1 MALPKS
7 SLRHDFDLIRWG
19 VAARLKRPLEKLEK
33 AHELRFRRTSRQ
45 DVFTHVYESTAW
57 GSRESGSGTASELR
71 ATGNVREWLPD
82 VLSRLR
88 ATSLLD
94 APCGD
99 WNWMQHVDLSGLDE
113 YYGVDIVRPA
123 IEQNAAKFGG
133 PHRHFA
139 VADLTRDTLP
149 QADAILC
156 RDTLVHVSYQ
166 DAAKILADF
175 AATGA
180 TWLLLNTYPEV
191 SRNRNQF
198 TGHRW
203 RRLNF
208 RLEPFG
214 FPEPLEMMP
223 DGGDVDPSQLSVW
236 RLQELPPV
244 RLTLA
249 RRDRPRSGA
258 GRVVRGQ
265 PLVGGAQHV
274 GQVLA
279 PDRDRRRG
287 EHAQQQA
294 GGCGVR
300 RGGQC
305 PQPGRA
311 QPGRPEP
318 VQALFQ
324 WRTRHVQAQGSGPRR
339 AETLIR
345 RATRRHLTRVGLP

>member
-1 MALPKS
+1 MPKLS
-7 SLRHDFDLIRWG
+7 DFRDFNRIRWG

-45 DVFTHVYESTAW
+45 DVFTRVYESTAW
-57 GSRESGSGTASELR
+57 GSQESGSGTASELR

-82 VLSRLR
+82 VLSRLG
-88 ATSLLD
+88 AKSLLD

-113 YYGVDIVRPA
+113 YYGVDIVQPV

-139 VADLTRDTLP
+139 VADLTCDTLP

-156 RDTLVHVSYQ
+156 RDALVHVSYQ
-166 DAAKILADF
+166 DAAKILVGF

-214 FPEPLEMMP
+214 FPEPLEMVP

-236 RLQELPPV
+236 RLPELLPV
-244 RLTLA
+244 RLASA
-249 RRDRPRSGA
+249 RRARPRSRA
-258 GRVVRGQ
+258 GQVVRGQ
-265 PLVGGAQHV
+265 PLVGGGQHV
-274 GQVLA
+274 G
-279 PDRDRRRG
+279 
-287 EHAQQQA
+287 
-294 GGCGVR
+294 
-300 RGGQC
+300 
-305 PQPGRA
+305 
-311 QPGRPEP
+311 
-318 VQALFQ
+318 
-324 WRTRHVQAQGSGPRR
+324 
-339 AETLIR
+339 
-345 RATRRHLTRVGLP
+345 